1 LSKSKSGSRDIHFQQ
16 LTCAVAVSDSVKE
29 ENRDLDPKSRSMF
42 GIRKKS
48 KKSEL
53 YSVWEVRL
61 EASQSNEYLLLNDEE
76 WIMREIW
83 TSTIMEWLR
92 SKLGLKKKVY
102 LIVGYPTYVDSKVS
116 EEDNRSEMGSRNS
129 LSLSVPMITAA
140 KTQYA
145 LSGRSLNSGLFHLS
159 TVDVM

>member
-1 LSKSKSGSRDIHFQQ
+1 M
-16 LTCAVAVSDSVKE
+16 KE
-29 ENRDLDPKSRSMF
+29 ENRDLDPKGRSMF

-92 SKLGLKKKVY
+92 SKLGLKK
-102 LIVGYPTYVDSKVS
+102 GVS
-116 EEDNRSEMGSRNS
+116 HRG
-129 LSLSVPMITAA
+129 LSDLR
-140 KTQYA
+140 
-145 LSGRSLNSGLFHLS
+145 GF
-159 TVDVM
+159 